1 MKTAVCGPT
10 ARDLFRKS
18 FLANTQRWFNI
29 DIRRWDYLENF
40 GIYTQL
46 DRKSRTWFFYFPQCV
61 CFLNLTGQ
69 NPNLTAFTSKIQVF
83 CRPKWTKGGTLWKW
97 ILTTFKCKNE
107 FPKQLGLEKQI
118 KKWAHLSGFC
128 VSFLSYVP

>member
-10 ARDLFRKS
+10 TRDLFRKP

-69 NPNLTAFTSKIQVF
+69 NPNLTAFTSKKFRYFADQN
-83 CRPKWTKGGTLWKW
+83 RPKGSVPIKMNFDNFQMQKW
-97 ILTTFKCKNE
+97 
-107 FPKQLGLEKQI
+107 
-118 KKWAHLSGFC
+118 
-128 VSFLSYVP
+128 VS